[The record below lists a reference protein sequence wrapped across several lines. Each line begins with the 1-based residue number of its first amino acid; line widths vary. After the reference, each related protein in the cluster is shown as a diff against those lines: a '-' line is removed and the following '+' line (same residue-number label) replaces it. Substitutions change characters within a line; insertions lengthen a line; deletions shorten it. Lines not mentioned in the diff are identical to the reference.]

1 MEGSGQMQ
9 WQILFL
15 VIFQQMYVSQT
26 IFGILESGNFVID
39 ACPQQAVSTFN
50 IVAPHP
56 KEPF

>member
-1 MEGSGQMQ
+1 
-9 WQILFL
+9 
-15 VIFQQMYVSQT
+15 MYVSQT